1 MRRSDGGLNALSHK
15 LIEGRKR
22 HPGLALPAFWFAQAS
37 AVLFFRYGW
46 NESPVGVY
54 GLEGTFFGGDVV
66 SERPHH
72 GAARHGQR
80 LLTAGEPGSI
90 GAGYVAHRCALDVAL
105 DTSELAREEEGSFAK
120 RFSYLH
126 GGVKHVIGGQVRV
139 AVHDA
144 HAGEVG
150 VLEAWDGPEYAPLLA
165 PLQARLEA
173 DDVVEATLGVVL
185 PQLHD
190 GVGDLAGSGIR
201 EADGLHGP
209 EAEGVLSAP
218 GDGLDRETALE
229 VQILLEVLYGAEFG
243 GSQVLYKGIVLLFG
257 HRAVQVCSLTLAVA
271 GGAVDDGV
279 VQRVAVDYG
288 RGRVVEVERLP
299 GKALYL
305 LCQSVRGQGA
315 CRYHGRTPRYV
326 RDLLA
331 DHLYIRVGLDRLG
344 NGAWKVLA
352 GDPEGATRRNRVD
365 VGAA

>member
-126 GGVKHVIGGQVRV
+126 GGVKHVIGGQVGV
-139 AVHDA
+139 AMHDT

-150 VLEAWDGPEYAPLLA
+150 VLEAWDSPEYAPLLA

-173 DDVVEATLGVVL
+173 DDVVEAALGVVL

-190 GVGDLAGSGIR
+190 GVGNLAGSGVG
-201 EADGLHGP
+201 EADGLHGS
-209 EAEGVLSAP
+209 EAEGVFSAA

-229 VQILLEVLYGAEFG
+229 VQVLLEVLYGAEFG
-243 GSQVLYKGIVLLFG
+243 GRQVLYEGVVFFFG
-257 HRAVQVCSLTLAVA
+257 HRAVQVGSLTLAVA
-271 GGAVDDGV
+271 RGAVDDGV
-279 VQRVAVDYG
+279 TQGVAVEDG

-299 GKALYL
+299 GEVLYL

-315 CRYHGRTPRYV
+315 CRYHGRTLRNS
-326 RDLLA
+326 RDLFTN
-331 DHLYIRVGLDRLG
+331 HLYIRVGVDRLG
-344 NGAWKVLA
+344 DGAWKVFA
-352 GDPEGATRRNRVD
+352 GDPEGTARRNRVS
-365 VGAA
+365 VGAV